1 MYGEEQAMDG
11 KDKDEGK
18 TPPPGEGEG
27 LEQASE
33 DALRQM
39 DEQDEGAHHA
49 GYGDGG

>member
-1 MYGEEQAMDG
+1 MYSEEQQMNG
-11 KDKDEGK
+11 KDRDDAE

-27 LEQASE
+27 IEQASK
-33 DALRQM
+33 DAVRQM

>member
-1 MYGEEQAMDG
+1 MYSEEQAMDG
-11 KDKDEGK
+11 KDKDQASAE
-18 TPPPGEGEG
+18 PPGEGEG
-27 LEQASE
+27 IEQASK

>member
-1 MYGEEQAMDG
+1 MYREERHMDG
-11 KDKDEGK
+11 RDKDEAP
-18 TPPPGEGEG
+18 TAPPGEGEG
-27 LEQASE
+27 IEQASQ

>member
-1 MYGEEQAMDG
+1 MDG
-11 KDKDEGK
+11 RDKDEAP
-18 TPPPGEGEG
+18 TAPPGEGEG
-27 LEQASE
+27 IEQASQ

>member
-1 MYGEEQAMDG
+1 MYSEELQMDG
-11 KDKDEGK
+11 KDKEEAR

-27 LEQASE
+27 VEEASE

-39 DEQDEGAHHA
+39 EEQQEGARHA

>member
-1 MYGEEQAMDG
+1 MYSKEKHMDDKNKGEA
-11 KDKDEGK
+11 K

-27 LEQASE
+27 IDQASE

>member
-1 MYGEEQAMDG
+1 MDG
-11 KDKDEGK
+11 KDKDEK

-27 LEQASE
+27 LEEASK

-39 DEQDEGAHHA
+39 DEQQEGARHA